1 MDSIPTPGS
10 HDISI
15 NMGPTDEVVLP
26 VGNQPTAEAAVEAGV
41 SSAAPKT
48 QDQYEEYIPRLSLI
62 HI

>member
-26 VGNQPTAEAAVEAGV
+26 VGNQPTAAAAVEGGIN
-41 SSAAPKT
+41 SAVPGT
-48 QDQYEEYIPRLSLI
+48 QDQYEELSLI